1 MPLRCHGVQHRN
13 KYQPLSYSVHS
24 AFFLRKS
31 LKLPL
36 ISSICRFFPEAY
48 KQMGWVF
55 LLCWWGIF
63 HITLVIRRSFYLHF
77 TWHGRGNA
85 ISDKRHVTALII
97 QTGKCIPLL
106 FLSWVFICELSPWRG
121 EVLNSTAEEGK
132 WESSANECSDLILF
146 DFIFRRILQ
155 LLWCVLFCTVI
166 ETKVIEHSVT
176 SLKP

>member
-77 TWHGRGNA
+77 TWHGRRNA
-85 ISDKRHVTALII
+85 SYIRSVTALII

-106 FLSWVFICELSPWRG
+106 FHESLFVSFLLDAMKFWIPRLRRESG
-121 EVLNSTAEEGK
+121 KVLLMNVQT
-132 WESSANECSDLILF
+132 WFYLILF
-146 DFIFRRILQ
+146 FVESYNYFD
-155 LLWCVLFCTVI
+155 VFCFAQ
-166 ETKVIEHSVT
+166 
-176 SLKP
+176 